1 MRQLMEHK
9 MERNLRKW

>member
-1 MRQLMEHK
+1 MEHK